1 MFDCRLNELFFFSI
15 FSFSS
20 TSSYEYKIN
29 WKRYKKTKSF
39 FICFSHFEMRLR
51 KRILLDFQV
60 KKMFY
65 LFETKQTKKALKK
78 ELIKWTSRQKC
89 GRKKR
94 KCLIWRE
101 KLFRLHFGWEE
112 DKQNAETIIIPSGY
126 VEVQM
131 KPLIICHFQF
141 IPKNLAPR
149 FMGHKFLDSSLITL
163 FMQTSTFDLIKLR
176 MQ

>member
-1 MFDCRLNELFFFSI
+1 MHVPCYPFFRFDNVSKYISSSLRLLLLCLIVDWMNCFSFLFFPFRLLLHTSI
-15 FSFSS
+15 KS
-20 TSSYEYKIN
+20 TEKG
-29 WKRYKKTKSF
+29 TK
-39 FICFSHFEMRLR
+39 
-51 KRILLDFQV
+51 KRIFFHLFQSFWNASQKKDTFGFSG
-60 KKMFY
+60 KKMLY

-126 VEVQM
+126 VKVQM
-131 KPLIICHFQF
+131 KPLIICHF
-141 IPKNLAPR
+141 
-149 FMGHKFLDSSLITL
+149 
-163 FMQTSTFDLIKLR
+163 
-176 MQ
+176 